1 MPKRIGVVLPY
12 RITDDLVSFVE
23 STLDLPANL
32 EFAGAQDGLTDD
44 ELRELSRGVPPGSYA
59 EILSDGS
66 TVYLTH
72 ECVAGNLGKHAWSL
86 LDDGCD
92 AVMICCTMDYPELD
106 AIERV
111 ITPSTVLK
119 NSALAILPEGGT
131 LGVVQPLEDG
141 KNFEIQHWQA
151 FCRQHHLELS
161 SVVAAPDVPGAEEE
175 SDEHMVETVGQLVD
189 QGADVIALDCM
200 AFTAKHH
207 RLIAEAT
214 AKPTLRPMSLTASLV
229 EEAFLITATGKLPT
243 DESD

>member
-1 MPKRIGVVLPY
+1 
-12 RITDDLVSFVE
+12 
-23 STLDLPANL
+23 
-32 EFAGAQDGLTDD
+32 
-44 ELRELSRGVPPGSYA
+44 
-59 EILSDGS
+59 LSDGS

-72 ECVAGNLGKHAWSL
+72 DCVAGNLGKHARRL

-141 KNFEIQHWQA
+141 KDFEIQHWQA
-151 FCRQHHLELS
+151 FCRQHHLELL
-161 SVVAAPDVPGAEEE
+161 SVVAAPDVPGAEQE
-175 SDEHMVETVGQLVD
+175 SDEQMVATVGRLVD

-214 AKPTLRPMSLTASLV
+214 GKPTLRPMSLTASLIS
-229 EEAFLITATGKLPT
+229 EAVLVRYAG
-243 DESD
+243 